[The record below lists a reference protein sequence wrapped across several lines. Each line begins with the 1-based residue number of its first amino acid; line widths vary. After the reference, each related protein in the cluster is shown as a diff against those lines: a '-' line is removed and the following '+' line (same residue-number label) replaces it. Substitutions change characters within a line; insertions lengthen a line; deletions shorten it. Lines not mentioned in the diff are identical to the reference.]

1 MIPRK
6 LDESR
11 TAMNH
16 DTELKIV
23 PVPAFQDNYLWVLR
37 RGGFAALVDPGDA
50 KPVLDYLAAENLQLT
65 AILVTH
71 HHADHIGGLP
81 EILSRHSVPVYGPRD
96 DRIAA
101 ATDRVGEGDRVTLNQ
116 LDATF
121 RVIEVPGH
129 TRAHIA
135 YYGENL
141 LFCGDTLFACGC
153 GRMFEGTPPQM
164 LASLQKLAAL
174 PGDTKFYC
182 AHEYTLANIAFARAV
197 EPGNSVLAKRALSDA
212 ALREKNIPTVP
223 STIGA
228 EIATNPF
235 FRCSEAEVI
244 AAAATR
250 LGRQP
255 ADAAETFGAIREWK
269 NKF

>member
-1 MIPRK
+1 MSNHAK
-6 LDESR
+6 LQ
-11 TAMNH
+11 
-16 DTELKIV
+16 IV

-50 KPVLDYLAAENLQLT
+50 TPVLDYLDHEKLKLT
-65 AILVTH
+65 AVLVTH

-81 EILSRHSVPVYGPRD
+81 EVLARHAVPVYGPRD
-96 DRIAA
+96 ERIDAI
-101 ATDRVGEGDRVTLNQ
+101 TQRVGEGDIVALPE
-116 LDATF
+116 LDARF

-135 YYGENL
+135 YYGEEV

-164 LASLQKLAAL
+164 HASLQKLAAL
-174 PGDTKFYC
+174 PADTKFYC
-182 AHEYTLANIAFARAV
+182 AHEYTMANIAFAKAV
-197 EPGNSVLAKRALSDA
+197 EPNNRALAQRALADA
-212 ALREKNIPTVP
+212 TLREKNIPTVP

-235 FRCSEAEVI
+235 FRCMEPEVI
-244 AAAATR
+244 ASATAR
-250 LGRQP
+250 LGHAP
-255 ADAAETFGAIREWK
+255 ADAAETFGVIREWK